1 MKPDLSAKLLHLLNP
16 EDFYQSRNRI
26 LYHTIRLLWN
36 EKKPFDIIM
45 VSERLKAEKQVNEI
59 SAYDLTGF
67 VDKVPSS
74 ANAMYYAKMVKDLA
88 NRRKLQQIG
97 NEITIRQEDPQLSIQ
112 EIVGKAEQDFQLII
126 DHSLEGEVNFLTI
139 EQLDE
144 TLKDEPGITYL
155 IDDLIPSDA
164 IILLNGS
171 PGSYKTT
178 FAMCIANAVGS
189 GTDLSGMIVQNG
201 KVLYID
207 SENPQSKYG
216 EYRSQIKKMKK
227 SRSFLN
233 I

>member
-112 EIVGKAEQDFQLII
+112 EIVLKAEQDFQLII
-126 DHSLEGEVNFLTI
+126 DHSPEGEFNFLTI

-144 TLKDEPGITYL
+144 TLKDEPGINYL

-178 FAMCIANAVGS
+178 VAMCIANAVGS

-201 KVLYID
+201 KVLCID

-216 EYRSQIKKMKK
+216 EY
-227 SRSFLN
+227 
-233 I
+233 